1 MKYGKITI
9 QPARG
14 GIDGFF
20 TTIFSPLMDKKR
32 YEVLSAVWPYASL
45 APGVEASVAGRVCAV
60 KTEEAWW
67 EEWKDVIRVAVVEK
81 RKGWV
86 SVDDLLM
93 AKMVPGKVEPVAP
106 SWGC

>member
-1 MKYGKITI
+1 MHYGKITV
-9 QPARG
+9 QPAKN

-45 APGVEASVAGRVCAV
+45 PPGEEASAAGRVCAV
-60 KTEEAWW
+60 QSEEAWW
-67 EEWKDVIRVAVVEK
+67 EEWKELIRLAVVQK
-81 RKGWV
+81 RQGWV

-93 AKMVPGKVEPVAP
+93 AKMMPGREDVAP
-106 SWGC
+106 SWDC